1 MPSDARKLSYEELIG
16 CAELCYGQLD
26 PNRTTVSEF
35 PKASHCEALTELRRC
50 LKIMRELCEAASAID
65 WAQAVLPKVPQQ
77 SAFQRFAKA
86 LEACEEMEAE
96 RERP

>member
-50 LKIMRELCEAASAID
+50 LKIMRELCEAYEQYRSAREPSD
-65 WAQAVLPKVPQQ
+65 LH
-77 SAFQRFAKA
+77 SAANRLLCARDAFRQ
-86 LEACEEMEAE
+86 MEAE